1 MKVEVGKR
9 LKQLR
14 TERGITQKELAAR
27 VRGGLDYTYIGKI
40 ERGEQLPSLKILIKI
55 SEALALPVGY
65 FFQDEAATIAREISA
80 SALGGLIKDEKGREL
95 LRSLQLLHYDDVPLV
110 TEIIRVL
117 SKHRNIR
124 RKRSTESAQEGCLMA
139 AEEGTS
145 YGKE

>member
-1 MKVEVGKR
+1 LKVEVGKR
-9 LKQLR
+9 LKRLR

-55 SEALALPVGY
+55 SEALTLPIGY
-65 FFQDEAATIAREISA
+65 FFQDEAVTIAREISA

-95 LRSLQLLHYDDVPLV
+95 LRSLQLLHYDDITLV

-117 SKHRNIR
+117 SRYRKAD
-124 RKRSTESAQEGCLMA
+124 RKRLREGYLMA
-139 AEEGTS
+139 AEEGAS
-145 YGKE
+145 YGQE